1 MAVFEFDDPVTRTM
15 RYLNR
20 FYPGQVVREEPDY
33 EDYDKDALL
42 ILVRDGGGS
51 GEYAHQLQDV
61 RLTFEV
67 RSGSQREAAQV
78 ANRVDAL
85 VRDWTFREG
94 GVYYRGGFSRPLY
107 QPEPERRIPAYVWTV
122 NLAFRG
128 HPLTI

>member
-1 MAVFEFDDPVTRTM
+1 MAVFEFDDPVTLAM
-15 RYLNR
+15 RYLNG
-20 FYPGQVVREEPDY
+20 FYPGRVSREEPDY
-33 EDYDKDALL
+33 EEYDKDALL

-51 GEYAHQLQDV
+51 GEYAYQLQDV
-61 RLTFEV
+61 RLTVEV
-67 RSGSQREAAQV
+67 RSGSQSEAAKV

-107 QPEPERRIPAYVWTV
+107 QPEPERRIPAYLWTV

>member
-51 GEYAHQLQDV
+51 GEYAYQLQDV

-107 QPEPERRIPAYVWTV
+107 QPEPERRIPAYLWTV